1 MPTAFLGCCAAVQ
14 AFEVGID
21 LFLCS
26 RLNTMSEAEIMAM
39 LYRLHS
45 YMNVPLLDLGLKSS
59 PQFLRVHKSTCPNLA
74 FSAPRARIPL
84 SRTAPFVGGALPAVL
99 ATWRMFLRSIEE
111 DALHMRT
118 LSAVL
123 EAICHHRDANLR
135 EFANAIADLC
145 LTAEPGTLLGTVF
158 ETREE
163 FGSWYSFVQDFVDTQ
178 GVPVPAGS
186 MMADLERLVSLFQQ
200 DDSPPIAGPSSL
212 TPCQRRIRSLSLI
225 PSIAVALPG
234 LPPSTHSQEEE
245 EEVIDELVDE
255 ESRGVGNPRL
265 GKFIL
270 FLDVIALERA
280 TPNFHAS
287 SELQRGISERARLGL
302 RHTYK
307 SRQWRK
313 IFGQNSFSLFYHAL
327 SFYHSLIMSIPQNA
341 LPAAVKLRE
350 SALTAFKT
358 YQDMKEGL
366 NSAAALT
373 ILGVAA
379 NYCVQL
385 IDTKDP
391 CLLMHQPMHNVLFLV
406 RGEYNTRS
414 TGVHAIAPPAD
425 LDTIKEYC
433 RAVLAARATAQVV
446 PPPVTAQAQAQA
458 EIAEHGYILKQRP
471 RKLVKS
477 KAVVEDKDDEVEI
490 VPGPS
495 DTDIMM
501 GGCDGP
507 NAITAADTMAV
518 DNLFGDEEV
527 KDAASSPKEKGKK
540 RAASGPKTPAKSKR
554 AETVSI
560 PYNTVPGMDTNSR
573 EFHKALVVEHA
584 KGSCAGDKCPRTEP
598 PFISGLADLQ
608 SRQNESANSLL
619 IDNPLYREIL
629 ARAHAAVTNRMPA
642 YPTLAYFKQ
651 QEVDLHER
659 VLLSMQRLDLELCLR
674 DVLVA
679 DYEIAL
685 AQIAEREVTKE

>member
-1 MPTAFLGCCAAVQ
+1 
-14 AFEVGID
+14 
-21 LFLCS
+21 
-26 RLNTMSEAEIMAM
+26 
-39 LYRLHS
+39 
-45 YMNVPLLDLGLKSS
+45 
-59 PQFLRVHKSTCPNLA
+59 
-74 FSAPRARIPL
+74 
-84 SRTAPFVGGALPAVL
+84 
-99 ATWRMFLRSIEE
+99 
-111 DALHMRT
+111 
-118 LSAVL
+118 
-123 EAICHHRDANLR
+123 
-135 EFANAIADLC
+135 
-145 LTAEPGTLLGTVF
+145 
-158 ETREE
+158 
-163 FGSWYSFVQDFVDTQ
+163 
-178 GVPVPAGS
+178 
-186 MMADLERLVSLFQQ
+186 
-200 DDSPPIAGPSSL
+200 
-212 TPCQRRIRSLSLI
+212 
-225 PSIAVALPG
+225 
-234 LPPSTHSQEEE
+234 
-245 EEVIDELVDE
+245 
-255 ESRGVGNPRL
+255 
-265 GKFIL
+265 
-270 FLDVIALERA
+270 
-280 TPNFHAS
+280 
-287 SELQRGISERARLGL
+287 
-302 RHTYK
+302 
-307 SRQWRK
+307 
-313 IFGQNSFSLFYHAL
+313 
-327 SFYHSLIMSIPQNA
+327 MSIPQNA
-341 LPAAVKLRE
+341 LPATVKLRE

-366 NSAAALT
+366 NSAAAPT
-373 ILGVAA
+373 ILGVTT

-414 TGVHAIAPPAD
+414 TGVHTIAPPAN

-433 RAVLAARATAQVV
+433 RAILAARAAAQVA

-458 EIAEHGYILKQRP
+458 EIAEVMAAAKAKRGYILKQRP

-477 KAVVEDKDDEVEI
+477 KAVVEDKDDKVEI

-495 DTDIMM
+495 DTDVMM

-507 NAITAADTMAV
+507 NTITAADTMAV

-527 KDAASSPKEKGKK
+527 KDTASSPKEKGKK

-560 PYNTVPGMDTNSR
+560 PYDAVPGMDTNSR

-651 QEVDLHER
+651 QEVDLRER
-659 VLLSMQRLDLELCLR
+659 VLLSMQRLDLELRLR